1 MSIGIAIVIHQAY
14 LRDNGF
20 LEFNQVPLLRI
31 DGMNI
36 VQTQA
41 IVRYLAR
48 KHGLYGKTAKEDAL
62 YANIFRARVCPH
74 DIT

>member
-1 MSIGIAIVIHQAY
+1 MAFQYLISHMHQAY

-48 KHGLYGKTAKEDAL
+48 KHGLYGKNAKEDAL
-62 YANIFRARVCPH
+62 YAIVLLLHGYLC
-74 DIT
+74 